1 MRLSCSCTLGAGRL
15 AVLLKQNK
23 LFCVLTVFCSPAARV
38 SSGGARKYARWLRPD
53 RHVAGCFPVH
63 TYMTTYNY
71 LLNKKSSGE
80 LSILFQ
86 LGLPVQFTFQMRI
99 YSYHLEHPNLSQ
111 WQMALQFD
119 CSKSTIHRAYLT
131 MEQVV
136 V

>member
-23 LFCVLTVFCSPAARV
+23 LFCVLSVFCSPVARV

-80 LSILFQ
+80 LSILFR
-86 LGLPVQFTFQMRI
+86 LGLPTQFTQWMDICEF
-99 YSYHLEHPNLSQ
+99 HLMYPNLSQ
-111 WQMALQFD
+111 LKVALHFRV
-119 CSKSTIHRAYLT
+119 SAKTVWRAYKILESTI
-131 MEQVV
+131 
-136 V
+136 